1 MRWTGCFSRKIF
13 FASSEVAPFIKTG
26 GLADVAGSLPVA
38 LAEEGHDVRVI
49 LPLYEGIG
57 SPWREEMTFVKYFYV
72 RLSWRSIYC
81 GLFELDRDGVKYYFV
96 DNEYYFKRG
105 GLYGHYDDAE
115 RFAFFS
121 RAVIETPDEIDWAPD
136 IIHCNDWQTA
146 LVPIYLLE
154 ERYRR
159 PALALAKSVYTIHNI
174 EYQGRYGHEV
184 LVDLFGLDESYFN
197 ERMLKF
203 YDDVSLMKGAIY
215 ASDFVTTVSPNY
227 ANELQF
233 SFYAHG
239 LEGVVAENS
248 YKIRGILNGIDVKGN
263 DPATSDAIAAN
274 FTVDDL
280 SGKAFC
286 KKSLQERVGLPVK
299 PDVPVIAIISRLA
312 GHKGFE
318 LISQAFNGIMDMDVQ
333 FILLGTGEWGYEEF
347 FRNAQSWF
355 PGKVSANIMYS
366 APLSNAIYSGA
377 DIYLMPSI
385 AEPCGLSQ
393 MFAMRFGTVP
403 VVRKTGG
410 LLDSVPSYDPATQ
423 TGLGFTFGSVD
434 PGDMLDALHRAV
446 DVYHND
452 KESWVGLMQR
462 GMTADFSWAASAREY
477 LDIYSSLQG

>member
-1 MRWTGCFSRKIF
+1 MKIF

-385 AEPCGLSQ
+385 AVGVAYFILFSNKYINL
-393 MFAMRFGTVP
+393 FNTYWLLIIVGTVKYIP
-403 VVRKTGG
+403 FASRAS
-410 LLDSVPSYDPATQ
+410 LNS
-423 TGLGFTFGSVD
+423 
-434 PGDMLDALHRAV
+434 MLQLS
-446 DVYHND
+446 N
-452 KESWVGLMQR
+452 E
-462 GMTADFSWAASAREY
+462 
-477 LDIYSSLQG
+477 